1 MIIADVTTPT
11 TTPLERPSLSPA
23 LGIVIGVLAVS
34 TASIFIRF
42 AQQAGV
48 NSLAIAAL
56 RLTIAALVLL
66 PFALVRCGDEFRALS
81 KQDALIAAASGI
93 FLGGHFASWILSLE
107 FTSVVSSVVLVSLS
121 PLFIAAASALFLK
134 EPLTARI
141 IAGMIIA
148 IVGGALIGLSDS
160 GGTAPGQNPMLG
172 NALALVGALCMTPY
186 LIIARALRN
195 KFSLLA
201 YITLVYSA
209 AALVLMIGV
218 LLSDTSLAAADPLA
232 YLWVAL
238 TALMPQ
244 LIGHTSFNWSVR
256 RLPAVYGTIPVLGEP
271 VGSTILAMLVLGET
285 VQPLTL
291 IGAMLALAG
300 IALMSLKR
308 NSA

>member
-1 MIIADVTTPT
+1 MTTPT

-23 LGIVIGVLAVS
+23 LGIVIGVIAVS

-56 RLTIAALVLL
+56 RLTIAALALL
-66 PFALVRCGDEFRALS
+66 PFALIRCGDEFRALS
-81 KQDALIAAASGI
+81 RRDALIAAVSGI
-93 FLGGHFASWILSLE
+93 FLGGHFATWILSLE

-148 IVGGALIGLSDS
+148 IGGGALIGLSDS

-209 AALVLMIGV
+209 AAIVLMVGV
-218 LLSDTSLAAADPLA
+218 LLSGTSLAANSPLA
-232 YLWVAL
+232 YLWVVL

-285 VQPLTL
+285 VQALTL
-291 IGAMLALAG
+291 IGATLALAG

-308 NSA
+308 NGP